1 MKEERNTVRVFA
13 PATSANFICGYDVLG
28 VALHEPG
35 DEVILKRSEKS
46 GVVITKIIGDNGL
59 LPYNTDLNTVGACIK
74 MIINHLQLTDFGV
87 EIELHKKMPVG
98 SGLGSSAAST
108 IAGLFAINQ
117 LLGEPLTK
125 QELLPFA
132 LKGEELACGHGHAD
146 NVAPSLLGGI
156 TLIRSYNPLEVINL
170 PVPSELCCSVIFPH
184 VEVPTRAA
192 RQILRTKVELRNAV
206 SQWGNIAG
214 LITGLF
220 TEDYD
225 LISRSLVDNLIE
237 PTRSILIPE
246 FDEMRKIALDLG
258 ALGFG
263 ISGSGPSVVAFTKGI
278 KKTEEITKSIQD
290 HLEIK
295 NIGSN
300 GYSSSI
306 NQEGAKLLS

>member
-1 MKEERNTVRVFA
+1 MKEKDNIHVFA
-13 PATSANFICGYDVLG
+13 PATSANFICGYDILG
-28 VALHEPG
+28 VALNEPG
-35 DEVILKRSEKS
+35 DEVKLKRVDKP
-46 GVVITKIIGDNGL
+46 GITITKITGDNGL
-59 LPYNTDLNTVGACIK
+59 LPVDPDKNTVGACIK
-74 MIINHLQLTDFGV
+74 MILHHLKKEDIGI
-87 EIELHKKMPVG
+87 EIELHKKMPIG

-117 LLGEPLTK
+117 LLGNPLTK

-156 TLIRSYNPLEVINL
+156 TLIRSYQPLDVINL
-170 PVPSELCCSVIFPH
+170 PVPKELCCSIIFPH

-192 RQILRTKVELRNAV
+192 RQILRSKIELKNAV

-214 LITGLF
+214 LVTGLF
-220 TEDYD
+220 SEDYD
-225 LISRSLVDNLIE
+225 LISRSLKDDLIE

-246 FDEMRKIALDLG
+246 FDVMRQITKELG

-278 KKTEEITKSIQD
+278 EKAKEITEALKS
-290 HLEIK
+290 HLKSK

-300 GYSSSI
+300 GYYSFI
-306 NQEGAKLLS
+306 NTQGAKVLP